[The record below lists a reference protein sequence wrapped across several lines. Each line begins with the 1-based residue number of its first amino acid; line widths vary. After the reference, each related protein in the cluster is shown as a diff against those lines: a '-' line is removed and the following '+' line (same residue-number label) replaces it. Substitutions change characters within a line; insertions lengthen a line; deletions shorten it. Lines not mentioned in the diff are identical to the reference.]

1 MKTFGDV
8 MMALRE
14 QAQQVQRHYG
24 AAFEAMVRQLLLR
37 APLYQHAFK
46 TVHLWGELGAGA
58 DTGIDL
64 VAESET
70 GELYGIQVK
79 CYEADHAISK
89 PEVDSFLARLG
100 GTVNYFGA
108 ERPFAGGFLF
118 ASTDLLNHNAR
129 ATLEAQTRPVQFIG
143 RSALEAMEGLD
154 WEVLAGLAQGQVVPE
169 KPLRDYQLEALAA
182 AKAHYAAGHTRG
194 KLIMACG
201 TGKTLT
207 ALRLLEQELPQ
218 GGLALFLVPSIALL
232 NQTLVAWSDD
242 AARPLHAVCVCSDNT
257 ANRRKRTAEDT
268 PCENPNALA
277 LPPTTSPEM
286 IARRIRAH
294 RETTPGELTVVFST
308 YQSIE
313 VLEAAQA
320 LLGREAFPFDF
331 VICDEAHRTTGAFG
345 AQDERSAFTRVH
357 DDAHLLA
364 RRRLYMTA
372 TPRIYSESSR
382 AKAAEEAITLCS
394 MDDPAIYG
402 EEIYCISFSQAV
414 AKGCLSDYK
423 VFVLT
428 LPAHAFPGAEA
439 LYRELSENDRQA
451 LDKSDDG
458 PAMAVKLLG
467 TINAL
472 AKRLVDSPLLDAQD
486 RLPARR
492 AVAFCRTIAVSRATA
507 ALFARIAARAA
518 NSGQPT
524 ADSRSRDEW
533 GRCAPSEQSTV
544 DCEQD
549 AFRDEWTADP
559 EGQSEVSHTPPPFI
573 VEARHVDGTM
583 DAGERNTLLAWL
595 KEGPQA
601 HPQAVSP
608 SVAER
613 ALSPSNARSYVNTAN
628 SCPLSAEEPRA
639 ARLLTNV
646 RCLSE
651 GVDVPTLDAAI
662 FLSKRNSEIDVVQS
676 VGRVMRRAK
685 GKRYGYVIIPVV
697 IPADKKPEEVL
708 DDREAFGVVWSV
720 LNALRSHDDRFEAR
734 INQLKFRQ
742 GHNEE
747 VPGEPAP
754 AAEEPILLSSGL
766 GPGDGTGVALRQGE
780 LDLRLPDQME
790 HYRQLLFAR
799 VVEKCG
805 SRLYFIQWAED
816 VAKIA
821 TRLVETLRE
830 RVATVPAARD
840 AFNRYFAFLQTA
852 VYATVDEE
860 TAYTL
865 LAQQRI
871 TGPVFDALFGGNA
884 FAQPRLRG
892 HRPRHPPARESRARR
907 GPPQARA
914 VLQARAP
921 ARGGDH
927 HRRWPPGHHPH
938 PLRHLLRPR
947 LPGDGLQARH
957 RLHPHRG
964 GGLHPPLGRWGPT
977 QILWPVPLR

>member
-14 QAQQVQRHYG
+14 QAPQMQRHYG
-24 AAFEAMVRQLLLR
+24 AASAAMVRQLLLR
-37 APLYQHAFK
+37 APLYRHAFK
-46 TVHLWGELGAGA
+46 AVHLWGELGVGA
-58 DTGIDL
+58 DTGLDL

-100 GTVNYFGA
+100 GTIHYFGA

-257 ANRRKRTAEDT
+257 ANRRKRAAEDT

-357 DDAHLLA
+357 DDALLLA

-372 TPRIYSESSR
+372 TPRIYGEDSR
-382 AKAAEEAITLCS
+382 ARAAEEAITLCS

-439 LYRELSENDRQA
+439 LYRELSEHDRQA

-518 NSGQPT
+518 DSGQPT
-524 ADSRSRDEW
+524 ADSRSRDAW

-544 DCEQD
+544 DSEQD
-549 AFRDEWTADP
+549 AFRDKWTADP
-559 EGQSEVSHTPPPFI
+559 EGQSEVSQTPPPFI

-628 SCPLSAEEPRA
+628 S
-639 ARLLTNV
+639 
-646 RCLSE
+646 
-651 GVDVPTLDAAI
+651 
-662 FLSKRNSEIDVVQS
+662 
-676 VGRVMRRAK
+676 
-685 GKRYGYVIIPVV
+685 
-697 IPADKKPEEVL
+697 
-708 DDREAFGVVWSV
+708 
-720 LNALRSHDDRFEAR
+720 
-734 INQLKFRQ
+734 
-742 GHNEE
+742 
-747 VPGEPAP
+747 
-754 AAEEPILLSSGL
+754 
-766 GPGDGTGVALRQGE
+766 
-780 LDLRLPDQME
+780 
-790 HYRQLLFAR
+790 
-799 VVEKCG
+799 
-805 SRLYFIQWAED
+805 
-816 VAKIA
+816 
-821 TRLVETLRE
+821 
-830 RVATVPAARD
+830 
-840 AFNRYFAFLQTA
+840 
-852 VYATVDEE
+852 
-860 TAYTL
+860 
-865 LAQQRI
+865 
-871 TGPVFDALFGGNA
+871 
-884 FAQPRLRG
+884 
-892 HRPRHPPARESRARR
+892 
-907 GPPQARA
+907 
-914 VLQARAP
+914 
-921 ARGGDH
+921 
-927 HRRWPPGHHPH
+927 
-938 PLRHLLRPR
+938 
-947 LPGDGLQARH
+947 
-957 RLHPHRG
+957 
-964 GGLHPPLGRWGPT
+964 
-977 QILWPVPLR
+977 